1 MLIET
6 DVDQRQAGQ
15 RRAHHVQFAGNGQV
29 HLIKTHAA
37 HPRKVRIGQQHA
49 ASVEGTLAADRD
61 GVAAT
66 VQGKTLHP
74 RSGHLERCLCARR
87 PGHGLGW
94 RGTGQGFGK
103 LADATFD
110 QQAPGQL
117 DQIRRGNVAHPISLA
132 LRRQSLDATLAQGA
146 VVPRHIAFDQ
156 LTHWRGL
163 GLPETGD
170 GLRGVQ
176 PGEKYIADQILPL
189 LNGELIRPEVPRT
202 LTVDRSDLVG
212 QQAQV
217 VLGVGIADA
226 VAEPALVVGADVR
239 HAETGSADVRARL
252 RRRTTRTRRKAQPQA
267 QPQSHTR
274 QAQPG

>member
-49 ASVEGTLAADRD
+49 ASVEGTLTPDRD
-61 GVAAT
+61 SVAAP
-66 VQGKTLHP
+66 VQGKALHP
-74 RSGHLERCLCARR
+74 RVGHLERWLCTQRLGR
-87 PGHGLGW
+87 GFGW

-103 LADATFD
+103 LADTTFD

-117 DQIRRGNVAHPISLA
+117 DQIRGGDVAHPIALA
-132 LRRQSLDATLAQGA
+132 LRRQTLGATLAQGA
-146 VVPRHIAFDQ
+146 VIPRHIAFDQ

-252 RRRTTRTRRKAQPQA
+252 RRRTTRARRKAQPQA

>member
-1 MLIET
+1 M
-6 DVDQRQAGQ
+6 
-15 RRAHHVQFAGNGQV
+15 
-29 HLIKTHAA
+29 
-37 HPRKVRIGQQHA
+37 RIGQQHA
-49 ASVEGTLAADRD
+49 ASVEGALAADRD

-74 RSGHLERCLCARR
+74 RSGHPERCLSARR
-87 PGHGLGW
+87 PGNGLGW

-103 LADATFD
+103 LADATLD

-117 DQIRRGNVAHPISLA
+117 DQIRSGNVAHPISLA

-146 VVPRHIAFDQ
+146 VVPCHIAFDQ

-170 GLRGVQ
+170 GLRSVQ
-176 PGEKYIADQILPL
+176 PGEKYIAGQVLALFD
-189 LNGELIRPEVPRT
+189 GELIRPEIPRT
-202 LTVDRSDLVG
+202 FTVDCSDFVG

-239 HAETGSADVRARL
+239 HAETGAADIGARL
-252 RRRTTRTRRKAQPQA
+252 RGRITRARRKAQPQA